1 MHSQFVFV
9 HHSCHYVA
17 HFRIARSLDLYLRQQ
32 VLTCYVSDIDFVALT
47 FVAGDISTPEDFLK
61 AIGRSSETKISFDT
75 WDGLWKT
82 NGQALKKAGLATRDR
97 RYVAFAETIGL
108 MSDSLDRYILWAM
121 EHYRQ
126 GDYPSDYAHE
136 TKPRKT
142 VRGCASSPLAQ
153 VGRSGRTLNSH
164 GPAVQFGKRIRSRR
178 HK

>member
-1 MHSQFVFV
+1 MLCLGHG
-9 HHSCHYVA
+9 
-17 HFRIARSLDLYLRQQ
+17 L
-32 VLTCYVSDIDFVALT
+32 VALT
-47 FVAGDISTPEDFLK
+47 SVAGDISTPGDFLK

-75 WDGLWKT
+75 WDDLWKT
-82 NGQALKKAGLATRDR
+82 NSQALKKAGLATRDR

-136 TKPRKT
+136 TKPKKKI
-142 VRGCASSPLAQ
+142 RGCASSLLAQ
-153 VGRSGRTLNSH
+153 VSRSGRTLNSH